1 MLYGGDYMSF
11 YKGNLEN
18 KNEYFNKLR
27 HEHEIWKEELS
38 GMNKPF
44 FMIPSDFSHLF
55 LKDISGGAL
64 KLYLFLGFHS
74 KYRTGESWY
83 TNEQIG
89 LFFEKDIR
97 TITKWFKELEDMGL
111 IFRAQ
116 KGVMMKANTFLRP
129 FGLFVDEEN
138 THFGFSVKKI
148 KSFISNQQRLDLE
161 IVQGII
167 MNNGIQETNL
177 IIINKS
183 KNENLY
189 PLACFLDLEFE
200 DIKEIRSLFK
210 EMKIPIDN
218 FEINKPLNSE
228 KYSDQA
234 IYKNIISYLD
244 EKKMWL

>member
-1 MLYGGDYMSF
+1 MKKNDCDGDYMAF
-11 YKGNLEN
+11 YKENLES
-18 KNEYFNKLR
+18 KNEHFNKLR
-27 HEHEIWKEELS
+27 QEHAIWKNELMDIS
-38 GMNKPF
+38 KPF
-44 FMIPSDFSHLF
+44 FMIPTDFSHLF

-97 TITKWFKELEDMGL
+97 TVTKWFKELEDLGL

-138 THFGFSVKKI
+138 TYFGSSVKEI
-148 KSFISNQQRLDLE
+148 KSLINKQRAK
-161 IVQGII
+161 IIQGIV
-167 MNNGIQETNL
+167 MSNGIQETNL
-177 IIINKS
+177 IIIS

-189 PLACFLDLEFE
+189 PVLCFFDLNFE
-200 DIKEIRSLFK
+200 DIKEIKSLFK
-210 EMKIPIDN
+210 GMKIPIDN
-218 FEINKPLNSE
+218 FEINTTLSSE
-228 KYSDQA
+228 KYIEQ
-234 IYKNIISYLD
+234 IVYKNVISYLD